1 MFSDINTSLAG
12 LPNDMVSALN
22 GQGSPQVVD
31 AVALRSDTRGSL
43 PAQVGAA
50 IACFI
55 SGYKRSVGGK
65 A

>member
-1 MFSDINTSLAG
+1 MFSDINASLVG
-12 LPNDMVSALN
+12 LPNDMVSALK
-22 GQGSPQVVD
+22 GQGSPQ
-31 AVALRSDTRGSL
+31 AVNVIALRRDTHDSL

-55 SGYKRSVGGK
+55 SGYKRSFGGK

>member
-1 MFSDINTSLAG
+1 MFRDINISLAG

-22 GQGSPQVVD
+22 GQGSPQAVNI
-31 AVALRSDTRGSL
+31 VALRRDTHHGL

-55 SGYKRSVGGK
+55 SGYKRNFGGRT
-65 A
+65 